1 MKIHKLAT
9 IVCLLLSF
17 VGYSQTDS
25 AESGLHVFTKVDKEA
40 AYPGDEQAWRKFL
53 EKSLNP
59 NVSVDHGAPTGYY
72 TVMVQFVVST
82 EGTVSDIK
90 PLTSIG
96 YGMEQEVVRILRKSG
111 AWEPAM
117 LGGKPVNAYRKQP
130 VTFMVTEDGF
140 DISPYS
146 ITAGQD
152 NEITIEVDKV
162 KNEDLYVTI
171 SRGTIKRNA
180 DGKFIARVTGAT
192 GRVIVKVYNAKKNN
206 KEVGTASL
214 EIKQPTAAD
223 IK

>member
-9 IVCLLLSF
+9 IVFLLLSA

-25 AESGLHVFTKVDKEA
+25 VSSGLQVFSKVDKEA
-40 AYPGDEQAWRKFL
+40 AFPGGEQAWKKFL
-53 EKSLNP
+53 ENNLNP
-59 NVSVDHGAPTGYY
+59 NTPVDHGAPTGYY
-72 TVMVQFVVST
+72 IVMVQFVVNT
-82 EGTVSDIK
+82 EGNVSDIK

-96 YGMEQEVVRILRKSG
+96 YGMEQEVLRILKKSG
-111 AWEPAM
+111 TWEPAM
-117 LGGKPVNAYRKQP
+117 LNGKPVNAYRKQP
-130 VTFMVTEDGF
+130 VIFMVTEEGF

-146 ITAGQD
+146 IVAGTD
-152 NEITIEVDKV
+152 NEITIEADKV

-180 DGKFIARVTGAT
+180 DGKFIARVNGAS

-206 KEVGTASL
+206 KEIGTASL
-214 EIKQPTAAD
+214 EIKQPVASE